1 MPSGTYRVVGV
12 VENVAWDGIAAQD
25 TRRYT
30 GAVLGLFGAA
40 WASAGMRGL
49 LYDVGRFDLAA
60 FAGAVVALALAAAAA
75 GLAPARRV
83 ASVDPL
89 VALREGP

>member
-1 MPSGTYRVVGV
+1 
-12 VENVAWDGIAAQD
+12 VALLLLRGL
-25 TRRYT
+25 TPVLT

-60 FAGAVVALALAAAAA
+60 FAGAVVALALVAAAA
-75 GLAPARRV
+75 GLVPARRV

-89 VALREGP
+89 VVLREGP